1 MSFYAVANGRVNG
14 VFRSWTECSNSVK
27 GFKNAIYKKFDGEED
42 AIKFSKSIKN
52 DVNINTVR
60 EIIINSTEYYVYT
73 DGSCY
78 NNGKKNAVSGIGIF
92 FGPNDERNVSK
103 TIEGKQTNN
112 TAELTAII
120 ETYSII
126 EADILAGK
134 KIGIVSDSEYAI
146 KSVSSYGKK
155 CSKCL
160 WDVDIPNQELVK
172 TAYELYKNKPNVE
185 FIHVKAHTNS
195 QDIHSIGNTGA
206 DILAGQASSS
216 I

>member
-14 VFRSWTECSNSVK
+14 VFRTWTECNNSVK
-27 GFKNAIYKKFDGEED
+27 DFKNAIYKKFVNEED

-52 DVNINTVR
+52 DVNINTTR
-60 EIIINSTEYYVYT
+60 EIIINGTEYYVYT

-92 FGPNDERNVSK
+92 FGPNDERNLSK

-112 TAELTAII
+112 TAELTA
-120 ETYSII
+120 II

-146 KSVSSYGKK
+146 KCVSSYGKK

-160 WDVDIPNQELVK
+160 WDVDIPNKELVK

-195 QDIHSIGNTGA
+195 QDIHSIGNAGA